1 MNALTKWGDKQ
12 LALIRK
18 TVAKDCTPTE
28 FDWFIEICRGY
39 GLDPLRRQIYAFV
52 FHADK
57 PDKRQL
63 IPVVSIG
70 GLRAMAERTGNYRPD
85 DKPARFEMC
94 APDADTNPQGLLRA
108 EVTVYKRAHGE
119 WFPVVAEAYWSEFAP
134 LKERWVDN
142 KPSGKLYL
150 DPKKDGWHRMPR
162 LMLAKCAEALALRKA
177 WPDDFAG
184 IYEESEIDRAHSID
198 VTPSELADAGDQA
211 KRMEMIGGKNTVLI
225 DWMDGEP
232 LQRVPAG
239 KFGDQALAFIRAH
252 MKPGEEEASHVLQWR
267 DRNRHSLTEYWALD
281 KDGALTLKQ
290 ELEKVEAMLKGTKQ
304 EAA

>member
-1 MNALTKWGDKQ
+1 MTALVKWNDRQ
-12 LALIRK
+12 LSLIRK

-28 FDWFIEICRGY
+28 FDWFVEICRGF

-57 PDKRQL
+57 ADKRQL

-70 GLRAMAERTGNYRPD
+70 GLRAIAERTGNYRPD
-85 DKPARFEMC
+85 DKPTRFEFTEPE
-94 APDADTNPQGLLRA
+94 AATNPHGLLRA
-108 EVTVYKRAHGE
+108 EVAVYKRAHGE

-134 LKERWVDN
+134 LKEIWEND
-142 KPSGKLYL
+142 KPTGKFRL
-150 DPKKDGWHRMPR
+150 DHKKEGWHRMPR

-184 IYEESEIDRAHSID
+184 VYEESEIDRAHSID
-198 VTPSELADAGDQA
+198 LTPSEMADAGDQD
-211 KRMEMIGGKNTVLI
+211 KRMEMIGGKSAILV

-239 KFGDQALAFIRAH
+239 KFGDASLAFIREH
-252 MKPGEEEASHVLQWR
+252 MKPGEEEVSAVLMWR
-267 DRNRHSLTEYWALD
+267 DKNRHALTEYWALD
-281 KDGALTLKQ
+281 KDGALTLKA
-290 ELEKVEAMLKGTKQ
+290 ELEKVEAKLK